1 VALARKA
8 KGMSCPPSEPEEVLE
23 ERSMG
28 LKDAAT
34 AKLEE
39 LKREHVRMM
48 CHKAALDY
56 TSLDGG
62 IINLRPR
69 F

>member
-1 VALARKA
+1 
-8 KGMSCPPSEPEEVLE
+8 
-23 ERSMG
+23 MG